1 MIWVTSFVWAG
12 ICLLV
17 AAARLLTAIDA
28 IGIVMAVI
36 GIVDLVV
43 GFAAWWH
50 GEGRYLD

>member
-28 IGIVMAVI
+28 VGIVLAVI
-36 GIVDLVV
+36 GCVDLAI
-43 GFAAWWH
+43 GFVSWWH
-50 GEGRYLD
+50 DEGRFYD

>member
-17 AAARLLTAIDA
+17 AAARLATQIDT
-28 IGIVMAVI
+28 IGIVLAVI

-43 GFAAWWH
+43 GFATWWRD
-50 GEGRYLD
+50 EGRYLD

>member
-28 IGIVMAVI
+28 VGIVLAVI
-36 GIVDLVV
+36 GAFDLIVGVV
-43 GFAAWWH
+43 LWWRD
-50 GEGRYLD
+50 EGRYFD